1 MCESIN
7 IYLRPARRGK
17 RDQVIAVV
25 GLVCNV
31 TLSNLKDIFCVT
43 YHWKKGGKGE
53 TRRIKHRALYIQ
65 FAFKYPAAWTCSWT
79 RRNGTAH
86 VAWLDMGTETG
97 EYHAIVYTVRMKSEY
112 TPWWRHEIYSNTP
125 THTDSDEPRE
135 YLKDIILFDFLF
147 YLIVITSQSFMHFYI
162 FIDITTTNTV

>member
-17 RDQVIAVV
+17 RDQVITVV
-25 GLVCNV
+25 GPVCNV

-43 YHWKKGGKGE
+43 NHWKKGGKDE

-65 FAFKYPAAWTCSWT
+65 FAFKYPAAWMCSRT
-79 RRNGTAH
+79 RGNGTAH
-86 VAWLDMGTETG
+86 VAWLDMRTETG

-112 TPWWRHEIYSNTP
+112 TP
-125 THTDSDEPRE
+125 
-135 YLKDIILFDFLF
+135 
-147 YLIVITSQSFMHFYI
+147 
-162 FIDITTTNTV
+162 